1 MQSSS
6 LSQAI
11 DAAREFVDTTNGI
24 VHIDDVLYP
33 LLIQAVYPNHVS
45 QTESFIEL
53 LYQIWLDPSPE
64 HIVFLPDFIQDKFVY
79 LPNFREL
86 VSHVYLEHH
95 YEKTAFLDF
104 ASEDQKIS
112 AALLSHFAGEL
123 KSEQRK
129 KLWEQGVRIVGIE
142 NAIDHDGPHMILLT
156 YRQKFPN
163 YNGETR
169 IILIEDTKNKALESV
184 TPGKTNAVEPVPLND
199 LPSVLPIQSIKLLF
213 NDPELFHERYVLNLH
228 PPYQPSH
235 HIGIKTLKEF
245 LLLDKPIQTKTVFDQ
260 LQVNRM
266 KEGFEKF
273 KDTLPK
279 DVLWNKE
286 VLYDVLDTKKTLH
299 GTIDLIWDG
308 GLYQL
313 TKRTPPP
320 RSALLNG
327 TEPELPLLAACFQE
341 TVTHVGYI
349 HVKGHGEDAITI
361 TRYNDASALVSEN
374 IKKLAHY
381 YSGSQEKST

>member
-1 MQSSS
+1 MQAVS

-11 DAAREFVDTTNGI
+11 GTTREFVDTTNGI
-24 VHIDDVLYP
+24 VHVDEVLYP
-33 LLIQAVYPNHVS
+33 LFIQAIYPNHVS
-45 QTESFIEL
+45 QTESFIEF

-79 LPNFREL
+79 LPDFMEV
-86 VSHVYLEHH
+86 VSHVYPEHH

-104 ASEDQKIS
+104 TSEGQKVS
-112 AALLSHFAGEL
+112 SALLSNFAEEL
-123 KSEQRK
+123 KSKQRQ
-129 KLWEQGVRIVGIE
+129 KLWEQGVRIVGVE
-142 NAIDHDGPHMILLT
+142 DAIDYDGSHMILLT
-156 YRQKFPN
+156 YQQKLPT

-169 IILIEDTKNKALESV
+169 IILIEDTKNKVFLRPEAN
-184 TPGKTNAVEPVPLND
+184 TPEVEPISLND
-199 LPSVLPIQSIKLLF
+199 LPSVLPIQSVKLLF
-213 NDPELFHERYVLNLH
+213 NDPELFHERYVLNLR

-245 LLLDKPIQTKTVFDQ
+245 LLLNKPIKTQTVFDQ
-260 LQVNRM
+260 LQVMRM
-266 KEGFEKF
+266 KEDFEKF
-273 KDTLPK
+273 KATLPK
-279 DVLWNKE
+279 DVIWNKE
-286 VLYDVLDTKKTLH
+286 VIYDVPDIKKTLH

-313 TKRTPPP
+313 IKRTPPP

-327 TEPELPLLAACFQE
+327 TEPELPLLAAAFPN
-341 TVTHVGYI
+341 VTHVGYI
-349 HVKGHGEDAITI
+349 YIKGHGEDAITI